1 MPQGHGDLAVRP
13 DVYKHPGFCPCCEQ
27 EVTFSSTEEWYRDHL
42 LCSNCQ
48 SIVRERAVALVL
60 GELAPNWRA
69 MKIHE
74 SSPADRGISR
84 KLRLQAPRYI
94 ASYFFPNKPKGEFI
108 GQLRNEDLEN
118 QTFFDDT
125 FDIVIT
131 LDVMEHVFHP
141 AKVYQEI
148 YRTLCSGGLYIHTFP
163 IRKWLVDGGIRRAEQ
178 KPDGTVNFLVEPP
191 EHHGSPTGPSLVTYD
206 YGYDVT
212 RAIAE
217 WAPFDVRIL
226 RFWDQHH
233 GIIGDYTEVVV
244 CRKAG
249 G

>member
-1 MPQGHGDLAVRP
+1 MSPPRRTGGFQGSCGCRHRDTSRP
-13 DVYKHPGFCPCCEQ
+13 
-27 EVTFSSTEEWYRDHL
+27 
-42 LCSNCQ
+42 
-48 SIVRERAVALVL
+48 I
-60 GELAPNWRA
+60 
-69 MKIHE
+69 
-74 SSPADRGISR
+74 
-84 KLRLQAPRYI
+84 
-94 ASYFFPNKPKGEFI
+94 FFPDKPEGEFV
-108 GQLRNEDLEN
+108 GHLRNEDLEN

-148 YRTLCSGGLYIHTFP
+148 YRTLCPGGLYIHTFP
-163 IRKWLVDGGIRRAEQ
+163 IRKWLVEGGIQRAEQ
-178 KPDGTVNFLVEPP
+178 KPDGAVNFLVEPP
-191 EHHGSPTGPSLVTYD
+191 EYHGSPTGPSLVTYD

-244 CRKAG
+244 CKKAAG
-249 G
+249 YPRISHNL